1 MIWMPKDRLVL
12 KKTLYQDQAK
22 IMSRIVG
29 EKDEDKKSILKEALD
44 MINNYILICVQRNK
58 F

>member
-1 MIWMPKDRLVL
+1 MPKDRLVL

-22 IMSRIVG
+22 IMSRIVE
-29 EKDEDKKSILKEALD
+29 EKDEEKKSILKEALD